1 MERASAALWWLSA
14 TLFMLSALLWT
25 CSRADAHGWYDPACC
40 SERDCAPADEAVVDL
55 PDGGVR
61 VEGHGVLA
69 ATDPR
74 LRRSKDFEA
83 HVCVSASGRLLCVYQ
98 RPKGG

>member
-1 MERASAALWWLSA
+1 MERAPVALWWLAA
-14 TLFMLSALLWT
+14 TLFMLGGLLFM
-25 CSRADAHGWYDPACC
+25 CSRVEAHSWYDPACC
-40 SERDCAPADEAVVDL
+40 SERDCSPADDAVVDL

-61 VEGHGVLA
+61 VEGHGVLLP
-69 ATDPR
+69 TDPR
-74 LRRSKDFEA
+74 LRRSRDFEA